1 VNLGALGISLDTCF
15 ASFMVETRSSTSANA
30 QLKDFTINGFESCGI
45 SITKVCTNGVLGPN
59 GTFKYNV
66 YGTVTNTGS
75 GTLPSV
81 VVTDTVDGVD
91 HVTGNLGPLGPGSRN
106 WPGGAYDPS
115 DTTTF
120 FLVTSS
126 TNGPSNTAT
135 VAAQTGAGTTLSG
148 EVTVGCDP
156 VATNPSLTVGK
167 SCTVDLTSNGGALSV
182 VVNFSGQVCNTG
194 DVPLTNVSV
203 QDFVGG
209 VANGS
214 SIAVANLAPGS
225 GPNADVANS
234 CKTYSSSYLPSAATA
249 TVVNGRYRFDD
260 SVTATATPGTGT
272 CGANATCTSGSGV
285 KSCYLCEQ
293 GQCVAPAP

>member
-1 VNLGALGISLDTCF
+1 MVSNSGPSNVTGATVADVF
-15 ASFMVETRSSTSANA
+15 PAASFSSTS
-30 QLKDFTINGFESCGI
+30 FTATGAGGASGFSN
-45 SITKVCTNGVLGPN
+45 S
-59 GTFKYNV
+59 
-66 YGTVTNTGS
+66 S
-75 GTLPSV
+75 GTGVQNINQTVSLPV
-81 VVTDTVDGVD
+81 GATITYVVTATVSPTAAG
-91 HVTGNLGPLGPGSRN
+91 TI
-106 WPGGAYDPS
+106 
-115 DTTTF
+115 T
-120 FLVTSS
+120 
-126 TNGPSNTAT
+126 NTAT